1 MLFGVDGKRIVTE
14 LDGSPAKGGD
24 LLQVM
29 HSVSN
34 SSAGFEIKD
43 GHIVTTIEGTPF
55 ELTVYHFGDK
65 YVAARSN
72 EFGYA
77 NYEVEAVEGQPK

>member
-1 MLFGVDGKRIVTE
+1 
-14 LDGSPAKGGD
+14 
-24 LLQVM
+24 M

-34 SSAGFEIKD
+34 SSASYEIKD
-43 GHIVTTIEGTPF
+43 GHIVTTLEGTPF
-55 ELTVYHFGDK
+55 ELTVYQSGGK

-77 NYEVEAVEGQPK
+77 NYEIEAVDGQPQ